1 MKHERFTRREFLK
14 NSAVGVA
21 SLSAASMLLS
31 CSDQEAAIK
40 SAQVPKRILGKT
52 GLEVPVLSFGGGSQF
67 MKNEDGDWEKIME
80 RALDLGI
87 NYFDTASSYSY
98 RKSLHS
104 EERFARILAP
114 VRKKV
119 IISTKFDARDVDGM
133 MKEVETSLKHLDT
146 DYIDILM
153 IHSIEKSEDIDALDK
168 GVYAKMRQ
176 LKEQGV
182 ARFIGFSSMNSA
194 EKSKEFIEKLDPDAC
209 ILAMNPT
216 KYGDFAEVALPAA
229 RAKNTGVIA
238 MKVMRNLV
246 GVDGTTANELMHY
259 AVTKPGVASAVI
271 GHFGMNIL
279 EENAT
284 LVKDVVK
291 NPSASKPSNPRSL
304 ESRLASHAGPQTL
317 CWARASYHDSEMGWF
332 V

>member
-14 NSAVGVA
+14 SSAVGVA
-21 SLSAASMLLS
+21 SLSAASILSS
-31 CSDQEAAIK
+31 CSDQESTQSVQI
-40 SAQVPKRILGKT
+40 PKRVLGKT
-52 GLEVPVLSFGGGSQF
+52 GLEIPVLSFGGGSQF
-67 MKNEDGDWEKIME
+67 MKNEDGDWEKMME
-80 RALDLGI
+80 RALELGI
-87 NYFDTASSYSY
+87 NYFDTASSYAY

-114 VRKKV
+114 IRDKV

-133 MKEVETSLKHLDT
+133 MKEVETSLKQLET

-182 ARFIGFSSMNSA
+182 ARFLGFSSMNSA

-246 GVDGTTANELMHY
+246 GVDGTTARELMQY
-259 AVTKPGVASAVI
+259 AITKPGVSSAVI
-271 GHFGMNIL
+271 GHFGMDIL
-279 EENAT
+279 EENA
-284 LVKDVVK
+284 VIVNDVINDPTVRK
-291 NPSASKPSNPRSL
+291 LSSPHSL
-304 ESRLASHAGPQTL
+304 ETRLAKHAGPQTL
-317 CWARASYHDSEMGWF
+317 CWARAGYQDNTQGWL